1 MVMLVDLDQV
11 KGRLLFNDADDEDV
25 ELAIHSAS
33 ACVMNYL
40 HVEHDNYD
48 DSSGDVDPDAV
59 PFEVVQAVITLVG
72 IWKRDPA
79 GTEMDKWEPGYLP
92 APVTALLYPLRDPV
106 LA

>member
-1 MVMLVDLDQV
+1 MVMLVDLDQA
-11 KGRLLFNDADDEDV
+11 KARLLFNDADDEDV

-33 ACVMNYL
+33 AAVMNYL
-40 HVEHDNYD
+40 HVAHTNYD
-48 DSSGDVDPDAV
+48 DSSGDVDLESV
-59 PFEVVQAVITLVG
+59 PFEVKQAVIALVG

-92 APVTALLYPLRDPV
+92 APVTALLYSLRDPV